1 MEASPAAARLTVN
14 RIQEAADFLA
24 GKVERT
30 PMLSSTTAARVVA
43 ATSGIRLGD
52 GRLYAK
58 AEHLQRT
65 GSYKVRGATLRIARL
80 TPAEHEAGVIAISAG
95 NHAAAVA
102 VAAGLLGVHAVVV
115 MPETAVRSKVDACRG
130 YGAEVILAGSDTA
143 EAWAAMEQ
151 IREERGLTFLHPF
164 DHLDTITG
172 QGTVGLEIVEDLPA
186 VDVVVAGV
194 GGGGMACGVAAAV
207 KGLRPGARVYGVEP
221 MTSNALALGIAAGT
235 PVPIRPVSV
244 ADGLNAPF
252 ASDATIAL
260 GRRLLD
266 DIVLLDDAEILAG
279 LRFAAERMKQVLEP
293 AGAAALAAVL
303 AGRVPIVDGERVC
316 VVLSGGNVD
325 LDRFGQL
332 IALAGPCRAPERPCP
347 PLRGSLGPLPGP
359 DRRQSTPSSS
369 RRSSSM
375 PRWWA
380 SSWIT
385 VIRTSSSRSSGSG

>member
-1 MEASPAAARLTVN
+1 MQPDPPGATVRDADRQGSDVTLERIREAAR
-14 RIQEAADFLA
+14 FLV
-24 GKVERT
+24 GRVHRT
-30 PMLSSTTAARVVA
+30 PLLSSTTAARVVQ
-43 ATSGIRLGD
+43 ATAGVQLAD

-65 GSYKVRGATLRIARL
+65 GSFKPRGATFRIARL
-80 TPAEHEAGVIAISAG
+80 GDAARAAGVIAISAG

-102 VAAGLLGVHAVVV
+102 VAAGQLGVHAVVV
-115 MPETAVRSKVDACRG
+115 MPSTAVRSKVDACRG
-130 YGAEVILAGSDTA
+130 YGAEVILEGVDTA
-143 EAWAAMEQ
+143 EAWAAMER
-151 IREERGLTFLHPF
+151 IRDERGLTFIHPF
-164 DHLDTITG
+164 DHPDTIAG
-172 QGTVGLEIVEDLPA
+172 QGTMGLEIVEDLPE

-194 GGGGMACGVAAAV
+194 GGGGMPCGVAAAV

-221 MTSNALALGIAAGT
+221 RGSNALTLGIAAGV
-235 PVPIRPVSV
+235 PVALRPVSV

-303 AGRVPIVDGERVC
+303 HGRIPIRDGERIC

-325 LDRFGQL
+325 VGRLGELFAG
-332 IALAGPCRAPERPCP
+332 AGPP
-347 PLRGSLGPLPGP
+347 PG
-359 DRRQSTPSSS
+359 
-369 RRSSSM
+369 
-375 PRWWA
+375 A
-380 SSWIT
+380 
-385 VIRTSSSRSSGSG
+385 

>member
-1 MEASPAAARLTVN
+1 MHDEPPARNGRPPSADVPLDRILEAGR
-14 RIQEAADFLA
+14 FLA
-24 GKVERT
+24 GRVERT
-30 PMLSSTTAARVVA
+30 PVLSSTTAARVVRA
-43 ATSGIRLGD
+43 ATGVELAG
-52 GRLYAK
+52 GQLHAK

-65 GSYKVRGATLRIARL
+65 GSYKVRGATFRIARL
-80 TPAEHEAGVIAISAG
+80 SAAEHAAGVIAISAG

-130 YGAEVILAGSDTA
+130 YGAEVILEGQDTA
-143 EAWAAMEQ
+143 EAWAAMER
-151 IREERGLTFLHPF
+151 IRDERGLTFIHPF
-164 DHLDTITG
+164 DHPDTITG
-172 QGTVGLEIVEDLPA
+172 QGTIGLEIVADLPE

-221 MTSNALALGIAAGT
+221 RTSNALTLGMAAGT

-252 ASDATIAL
+252 ASDATIRL

-266 DIVLLDDAEILAG
+266 DVVLLDDAEILAG

-303 AGRVPIVDGERVC
+303 HGRVPLRDGEQVC

-325 LDRFGQL
+325 VTRFGEL
-332 IALAGPCRAPERPCP
+332 VTAA
-347 PLRGSLGPLPGP
+347 GPLPG
-359 DRRQSTPSSS
+359 
-369 RRSSSM
+369 
-375 PRWWA
+375 A
-380 SSWIT
+380 
-385 VIRTSSSRSSGSG
+385 

>member
-1 MEASPAAARLTVN
+1 MPAALLARGAAQTDRPARPIARSGAADRACDTAPMDASAPAPELTLAGI
-14 RIQEAADFLA
+14 REAARFLE
-24 GKVERT
+24 GRIERT
-30 PMLSSTTAARVVA
+30 PMLASTTAARVVA
-43 ATSGIRLGD
+43 AATGVRLGD
-52 GRLYAK
+52 GRLHAK

-65 GSYKVRGATLRIARL
+65 GSYKARGATVRIARL
-80 TPAEHEAGVIAISAG
+80 APAEHEAGVIAISAG

-102 VAAGLLGVHAVVV
+102 LAAGLLGVHAVVV

-130 YGAEVILAGSDTA
+130 YGAEVILEGADTS
-143 EAWAAMEQ
+143 EAWAAMER
-151 IREERGLTFLHPF
+151 IRERRGLTFLHPF

-172 QGTVGLEIVEDLPA
+172 QGTVGLEIVEDLPD

-221 MTSNALALGIAAGT
+221 RASNALSLGITAGT
-235 PVPIRPVSV
+235 PVALRPVSV

-252 ASDATIAL
+252 ASDTTISL

-303 AGRVPIVDGERVC
+303 FGRIPIGDGERVC

-325 LDRFGQL
+325 LARFGEL
-332 IALAGPCRAPERPCP
+332 VAAAD
-347 PLRGSLGPLPGP
+347 PLPG
-359 DRRQSTPSSS
+359 S
-369 RRSSSM
+369 
-375 PRWWA
+375 
-380 SSWIT
+380 
-385 VIRTSSSRSSGSG
+385 